1 MEVKEKSQRNKL
13 NWFKTLKGISIVYFN
28 YLDFVLDNNYWFIID
43 LFINSLDINCLTIT
57 SWDCFVIK
65 LLLSKRYFF
74 LQTSISW
81 PFVVWTMIYW
91 MNWKSIV
98 MISYLFSLF
107 SDRQTSTMTQLQ
119 TVTINGN
126 NNSSSGSLSNLNG
139 QNILSTK
146 NNKMKTRIIR
156 LHRDGNS
163 PLGFS
168 IRGGEKLMLGYIIY
182 INNIVYIVY
191 FVYIH

>member
-1 MEVKEKSQRNKL
+1 ML
-13 NWFKTLKGISIVYFN
+13 IILIDAFP
-28 YLDFVLDNNYWFIID
+28 YL
-43 LFINSLDINCLTIT
+43 
-57 SWDCFVIK
+57 
-65 LLLSKRYFF
+65 
-74 LQTSISW
+74 
-81 PFVVWTMIYW
+81 
-91 MNWKSIV
+91 
-98 MISYLFSLF
+98 
-107 SDRQTSTMTQLQ
+107 
-119 TVTINGN
+119 
-126 NNSSSGSLSNLNG
+126 LNG